1 MKVCY
6 DVTQRKGRRQ
16 ENCEKGLLQ
25 PGLDT
30 SIITGICSDLKTI

>member
-16 ENCEKGLLQ
+16 ENCEKGSLQ
-25 PGLDT
+25 PGLDI
-30 SIITGICSDLKTI
+30 SILLGFVPT

>member
-6 DVTQRKGRRQ
+6 DVTQRKGRLQGNR
-16 ENCEKGLLQ
+16 EKGLLQ